1 MMSASG
7 GAALSVRGL
16 CKSFGGLAIAQSIDL
31 DLERGARVGLIGP
44 NGAGKT
50 TLVNLLTGT
59 LAADAGSIRLQGE
72 PIDRLPAEARVRRG
86 LARTHQLNTLLPEAS
101 ARDNVALAIAEREGI
116 GWRLLRYARRWRACL
131 EEADAQLEGVGGAGV
146 ADRRVAELAY
156 GEQRLLEIAIALAL
170 KPRVLL
176 LDEPAAGVPKSE
188 AHAIHAALERLPAE
202 VAILMIEHDMDLVFR
217 FVREIVVLVQG
228 RILRRGTPAEIA
240 ADPEVRAV
248 YLGRSAP

>member
-1 MMSASG
+1 MSV
-7 GAALSVRGL
+7 ALSVRGL

-31 DLERGARVGLIGP
+31 ELARGARVGLIGP

-72 PIDRLPAEARVRRG
+72 PIDRLTPEARVRRG
-86 LARTHQLNTLLPEAS
+86 LARTHQLNTLLPEFT
-101 ARDNVALAIAEREGI
+101 ARENVALAIAERERI
-116 GWRLLRYARRWRACL
+116 GWRLLRYARRWRDCL
-131 EEADAQLEGVGGAGV
+131 TQAEAQLEGIGGAGI
-146 ADRRVAELAY
+146 AHRKVAELPY
-156 GEQRLLEIAIALAL
+156 GDQRLLEIAIALAL

-176 LDEPAAGVPKSE
+176 LDEPAAGVPTAE
-188 AHAIHAALERLPAE
+188 AHAIHAALDRLPAE

-228 RILRRGTPAEIA
+228 RILRRGAPAEIA

-248 YLGRSAP
+248 YLGRGAA

>member
-1 MMSASG
+1 MSQKPIIETKD
-7 GAALSVRGL
+7 LTIR
-16 CKSFGGLAIAQSIDL
+16 FGGHVAVDHVSLPISAHTFKSI
-31 DLERGARVGLIGP
+31 IGP

-72 PIDRLPAEARVRRG
+72 PIDRLTPEARVRRG
-86 LARTHQLNTLLPEAS
+86 LARTHQLNTLLPEFT
-101 ARDNVALAIAEREGI
+101 ARENVALAIAERERI
-116 GWRLLRYARRWRACL
+116 GWRLLRYARRWRDCL
-131 EEADAQLEGVGGAGV
+131 TQAEAQLESIGGAGI
-146 ADRRVAELAY
+146 AHRKVAELPY
-156 GEQRLLEIAIALAL
+156 GDQRLLEIAIALAL

-176 LDEPAAGVPKSE
+176 LDEPAAGVPTAE
-188 AHAIHAALERLPAE
+188 AHAIHAALDRLPAE

-228 RILRRGTPAEIA
+228 RILRRGAPAEIA

-248 YLGRSAP
+248 YLGRGAA